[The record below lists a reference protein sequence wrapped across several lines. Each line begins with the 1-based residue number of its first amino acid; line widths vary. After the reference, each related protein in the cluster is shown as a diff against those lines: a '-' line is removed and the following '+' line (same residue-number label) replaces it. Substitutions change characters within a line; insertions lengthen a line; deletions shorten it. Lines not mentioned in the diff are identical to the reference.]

1 MIDIPCYVGINSSGK
16 KACTFLLSSSGL
28 MAGRSYTTFF
38 LQLFPQVSPT
48 LLRINSLVNV
58 APRICDFILT
68 LPCNACSSF
77 FDVYFSLANLT
88 CVRFTSSTG

>member
-28 MAGRSYTTFF
+28 MAGHSYRTFF

-68 LPCNACSSF
+68 LPCNTSSSF
-77 FDVYFSLANLT
+77 FDVYFSLAKFT
-88 CVRFTSSTG
+88 CVRFKSSTG